1 MMRAMVLVLCLA
13 AAGGIAAYTQY
24 SRGDTGEPVY
34 TLPVRPAAAPAS
46 GPSAPVAAARPIDPE
61 DKAGLARALQ
71 RELKR
76 VGCYGGEINGVWTT
90 SSRLAMRTFV
100 ERVNA
105 ALPVDNPDPVLLS
118 LVQGHPERA
127 CGVACPAGQT
137 AAEGGA
143 CLPSAVLARSAREPA
158 DARAEV
164 EKPADA
170 MPVAGAAAAVGTAAA
185 LTASAPRAA
194 KTDAAKPDAKG
205 ATPEWKTSTSGTA
218 RPTAENASGPMPP
231 EGMVRDR
238 RPRRSAEAQPQPPKV
253 VRDVLRALGFK

>member
-1 MMRAMVLVLCLA
+1 LA

-24 SRGDTGEPVY
+24 SRSDTGEPVY
-34 TLPVRPAAAPAS
+34 TLPIRPSTPPAAK
-46 GPSAPVAAARPIDPE
+46 PSAPVAAARPIDPD

-76 VGCYGGEINGVWTT
+76 VGCYSGEVNGVWTT
-90 SSRLAMRTFV
+90 SSRMAMRTFV

-105 ALPVDNPDPVLLS
+105 ALPVDSPDPVLLS

-127 CGVACPAGQT
+127 CGVACPAGQA

-143 CLPSAVLARSAREPA
+143 CLPTAVLANSARESA
-158 DARAEV
+158 DARAEA
-164 EKPADA
+164 EKPADT
-170 MPVAGAAAAVGTAAA
+170 MPVVGATAAAGAAAA

-194 KTDAAKPDAKG
+194 KPDVARPDTKG
-205 ATPEWKTSTSGTA
+205 ATPEWKTSTSGVA
-218 RPTAENASGPMPP
+218 RPAAESAGSPLPP

-253 VRDVLRALGFK
+253 VRDVLRALGLK